1 MNEVVLVFFIVY
13 AIALGLVILIGF
25 LLQQKKERSYQSTTN
40 GIDLGEL
47 IVLVP
52 FRNEEH
58 RIHTILNSISKL
70 KTCPKEFIFIN
81 DHSTDDSIRVI
92 EEAKLSV
99 PYRIMDL
106 PNDVTGKKRALRYAI
121 SHSDSDY
128 ILTMDADVEF
138 QTSYFE
144 NMQQLEVADMYLL
157 PAVMKASHFLEHL
170 YEIDLA
176 LVNAAN
182 VGVAGLKR
190 PIMASG
196 ANLFF
201 RRSTFDEVDNLES
214 HKHAASGDDMYLL
227 RDFRENNKDVRLVSG
242 LDCAIHTETPQSFK
256 EFINQR
262 LRWLGK
268 TGDLKDHLSTSMAIL
283 QSGLTLFFL
292 VALIYCIAIANW
304 PLLITIMAVKTTF
317 DMILFFPYFY
327 RIKRIITWSFI
338 PIYEVLFPFYTI
350 IILSLMY
357 TYKPKWKGRTIY
369 ENS

>member
-1 MNEVVLVFFIVY
+1 MNSIILIFFLVY
-13 AIALGLVILIGF
+13 ASALAFVILIGF
-25 LLQQKKERSYQSTTN
+25 MLQQKKEKSYQTDLN
-40 GIDLGEL
+40 GIDISSL

-52 FRNEEH
+52 FRNEAH

-70 KTCPKEFIFIN
+70 EVFPKEFIFIN

-92 EEAKLSV
+92 EKAKLSV
-99 PYRIMDL
+99 PYQIMDL
-106 PNDVTGKKRALRYAI
+106 PQDVTGKKRALRHAI
-121 SHSDSDY
+121 GHTKSDY
-128 ILTMDADVEF
+128 ILTMDADVQF

-144 NMQQLEVADMYLL
+144 SLQQLEVADMYLL
-157 PAVMKASHFLEHL
+157 PAVMKATHLLEHL

-201 RRSTFDEVDNLES
+201 KRTTFDEVDNLES

-227 RDFRENNKDVRLVSG
+227 RDFRENQKDVRLVSG
-242 LDCAIHTETPQSFK
+242 LGCAIHTETPQSFK
-256 EFINQR
+256 EFIDQR

-292 VALIYCIAIANW
+292 ATLIYAIVITDW
-304 PLLITIMAVKTTF
+304 KLLAIVMGGKTAL
-317 DMILFFPYFY
+317 DMLLFMPYLF
-327 RIKRIITWSFI
+327 RIKRIVTWSFI
-338 PIYEVLFPFYTI
+338 PIYELLFPIYTI
-350 IILSLMY
+350 TILLLMY